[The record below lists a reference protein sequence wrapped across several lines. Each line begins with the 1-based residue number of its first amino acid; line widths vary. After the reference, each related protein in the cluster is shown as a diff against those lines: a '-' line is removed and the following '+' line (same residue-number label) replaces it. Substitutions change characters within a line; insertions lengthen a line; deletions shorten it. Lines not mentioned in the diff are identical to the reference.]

1 MEDRMAGNF
10 EKVYERFD
18 QNDKRHFT
26 FAKRTEDAEK
36 EINDRI
42 TNNDAQ
48 IANIMAT
55 DEEQDGLI
63 SDIQTNAENLQKQ
76 IDENNMMNDRRLNEK
91 FTKLLDKQNYAEKET
106 NQSFQILG
114 KEIEKLKFEL
124 GDMIDQKFDF
134 IQKNVET

>member
-18 QNDKRHFT
+18 QNDKRHFAFT
-26 FAKRTEDAEK
+26 KRTEDAEK

-63 SDIQTNAENLQKQ
+63 SDIQTNAENLQK
-76 IDENNMMNDRRLNEK
+76 
-91 FTKLLDKQNYAEKET
+91 
-106 NQSFQILG
+106 
-114 KEIEKLKFEL
+114 
-124 GDMIDQKFDF
+124 
-134 IQKNVET
+134 

>member
-18 QNDKRHFT
+18 QNDKRHFA

>member
-63 SDIQTNAENLQKQ
+63 SDIQTNAENLQK
-76 IDENNMMNDRRLNEK
+76 
-91 FTKLLDKQNYAEKET
+91 
-106 NQSFQILG
+106 
-114 KEIEKLKFEL
+114 
-124 GDMIDQKFDF
+124 
-134 IQKNVET
+134 